1 MVKENLGYISYW
13 TIPIA
18 MGSSACIMYQRFVYQ
33 LVMNMFFISVFEDN
47 VSPQSTTIRSNMDVL
62 EQYKY
67 PYDPLCN
74 VDHFTKY
81 VERDMKVVQVQ
92 CWSLWRFS
100 IPYLNDPW
108 KCWSHI
114 GTGQLYPTCDLTSSI
129 SD

>member
-1 MVKENLGYISYW
+1 
-13 TIPIA
+13 
-18 MGSSACIMYQRFVYQ
+18 MGSSACIMYQRFVYH

-81 VERDMKVVQVQ
+81 VERDMEVV
-92 CWSLWRFS
+92 
-100 IPYLNDPW
+100 
-108 KCWSHI
+108 
-114 GTGQLYPTCDLTSSI
+114 
-129 SD
+129 